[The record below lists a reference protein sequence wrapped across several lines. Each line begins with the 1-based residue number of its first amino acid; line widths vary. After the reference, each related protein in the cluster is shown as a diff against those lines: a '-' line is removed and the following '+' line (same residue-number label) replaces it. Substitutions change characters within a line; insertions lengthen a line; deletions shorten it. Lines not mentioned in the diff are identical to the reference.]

1 MISEVTLRGLEEAD
15 LDTIFEFMR
24 DPESVRMA
32 AFTAADPDDRAAFDA
47 HMRKIR
53 ANPETINQVILGD
66 GQVVGTIASFVM
78 EGDTEITYW
87 IDRAVWGQGVAGR
100 AVALLL
106 QLVTTRPLHARVA
119 TDNAGSLR
127 VLTRAGFEI
136 VGTDVGYATARK
148 EEIEETILVLK

>member
-1 MISEVTLRGLEEAD
+1 MTLRGLEDAD
-15 LDTIFEFMR
+15 LDTLFEFMR

-32 AFTAADPDDRAAFDA
+32 AFTAKDPDDREAFDA
-47 HMRKIR
+47 HMRRIR
-53 ANPETINQVILGD
+53 ANPETMNHVILGD
-66 GQVVGTIASFVM
+66 GRVVGSIASFVM

-106 QLVTTRPLHARVA
+106 ELVTTRPLHARVA
-119 TDNAGSLR
+119 TDNVASLR

-136 VGTDVGYATARK
+136 VGTDVGYAEARK
-148 EEIEETILVLK
+148 TEIEETILVLN